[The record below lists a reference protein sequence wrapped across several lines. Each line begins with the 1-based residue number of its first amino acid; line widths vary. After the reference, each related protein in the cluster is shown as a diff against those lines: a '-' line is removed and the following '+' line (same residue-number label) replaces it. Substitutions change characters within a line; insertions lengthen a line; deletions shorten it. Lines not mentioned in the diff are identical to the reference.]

1 MHWSKTWSASGLFSL
16 SLKKRIWINFDLKW
30 YILYLI
36 SDICIWYGDSILFL
50 HLFAVS
56 IFSPFLSKAQI
67 HNSYGVV
74 CINCL
79 ECEQEPCG
87 QFLSKDDIP
96 EHVRGPFL
104 CNECNKFLTKSTFIP
119 IHSFME
125 HLHIIKYLLF
135 KWLKIRYYI
144 FFTTMMSNRG

>member
-1 MHWSKTWSASGLFSL
+1 MHWSKTWSASGLFTL
-16 SLKKRIWINFDLKW
+16 SLKKQIWINFDLKW

-36 SDICIWYGDSILFL
+36 SDVCIWCGDSILFL

-96 EHVRGPFL
+96 EHVRSPFL
-104 CNECNKFLTKSTFIP
+104 CNECNKFLTKPHLFLYIALWSTCIV
-119 IHSFME
+119 SNT
-125 HLHIIKYLLF
+125 
-135 KWLKIRYYI
+135 
-144 FFTTMMSNRG
+144 FFLND

>member
-1 MHWSKTWSASGLFSL
+1 MKLDKGLLHWSKTWSASGLFTL

-36 SDICIWYGDSILFL
+36 SDICIWCGNSILFL

-56 IFSPFLSKAQI
+56 IFSPSLSKAQI

-104 CNECNKFLTKSTFIP
+104 CNECNKFLTKPHLFLYIALWSTCILS
-119 IHSFME
+119 HT
-125 HLHIIKYLLF
+125 
-135 KWLKIRYYI
+135 
-144 FFTTMMSNRG
+144 FFLNY